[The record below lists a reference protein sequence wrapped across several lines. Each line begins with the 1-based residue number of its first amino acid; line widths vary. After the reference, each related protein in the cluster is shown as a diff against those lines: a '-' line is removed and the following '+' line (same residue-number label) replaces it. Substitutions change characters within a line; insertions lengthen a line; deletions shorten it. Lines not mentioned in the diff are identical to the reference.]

1 MSKRLAVILL
11 SAGYVAIQSTV
22 LYAQDERLQRQQEIL
37 DLIDLPKS
45 AAKARKVGYKDTDVK
60 EIINLKKENKLSST
74 ETMEILN
81 EATISSREGEK
92 VENLGT
98 SVKKSIDDGKTGR
111 DLANDI
117 KGRNEVR
124 KAERAEKERIRKEEN
139 ERRQKEI
146 QKANKKKS
154 KKSAVKKSSS
164 KKGKAAVKKKSAKK
178 SSASKS
184 KKTTKKSAKKST
196 KKSKKK

>member
-11 SAGYVAIQSTV
+11 SALFVVLQSAV
-22 LYAQDERLQRQQEIL
+22 VYAQDERLERQQEIL

-45 AAKARKVGYKDTDVK
+45 AAKARKVGYKDTDVR
-60 EIINLKKENKLSST
+60 EIINLKKENKISST

-81 EATISSREGEK
+81 EATISSLEGEK
-92 VENLGT
+92 VENLGS

-117 KGRNEVR
+117 KGRNEIR
-124 KAERAEKERIRKEEN
+124 KTERMEKERVRKEEN

-154 KKSAVKKSSS
+154 KKAAVKKSSG
-164 KKGKAAVKKKSAKK
+164 KKNKATVKKKSGKK

-184 KKTTKKSAKKST
+184 KKPAKKSAKKST
-196 KKSKKK
+196 KKNKKK